1 MSKWYHLVGI
11 RRTRLAVSILI
22 PEDDL
27 PVPLENRFVRH
38 LTLRDSLRLRL
49 RLPVPMPMPMLVLGQ
64 ELTPRL
70 SLSSQWS
77 PLQPGL
83 LQLPSIRW
91 LRSLRPL
98 LEGRS

>member
-1 MSKWYHLVGI
+1 MSKWYRLAGT

-22 PEDDL
+22 QEDDL
-27 PVPLENRFVRH
+27 PEPLESRFVRH
-38 LTLRDSLRLRL
+38 LILRDSLRLRL
-49 RLPVPMPMPMLVLGQ
+49 RLPVPMPIPVLGQ

-83 LQLPSIRW
+83 LQLPSIAW